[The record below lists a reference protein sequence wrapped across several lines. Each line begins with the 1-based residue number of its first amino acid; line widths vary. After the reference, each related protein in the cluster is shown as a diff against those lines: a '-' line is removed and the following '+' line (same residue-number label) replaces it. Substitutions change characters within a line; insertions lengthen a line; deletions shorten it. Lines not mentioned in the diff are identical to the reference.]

1 MTTKTTES
9 GTKTREGRSTREAIL
24 EAASRLIHVHGYNH
38 TSLDDVLRESNV
50 GKGNFYYHFK
60 SKEELGYAILDQI
73 IGSFLERTLEPC
85 FSDPQG
91 RALTQIRCF
100 LDRVLEMQRER
111 NCVGGCPLGNLAL
124 ELSDVHEG
132 FRGDEAL
139 SVTVRAQGMTVMDRS
154 KSDGDAA
161 LVEAL
166 RREDPEAPEQ
176 LVETYGDRVYRLAL
190 RITGSNEDAEEA
202 AQDALWT
209 AARKISTF
217 KGESAFGS
225 WLYRIA
231 ANAAYQ
237 KLRARRP
244 SKTHEIA
251 IDEVLPAFDDD
262 GRHFEPM
269 ADWSDR
275 VDEQALQGELRRVLG
290 SAIDG
295 LPPDYRTALVLHDV
309 EGLSNP
315 DIAEA
320 LGISLPA
327 VKSRVHRSRLF
338 VRKQLADYM
347 KTA

>member
-1 MTTKTTES
+1 
-9 GTKTREGRSTREAIL
+9 
-24 EAASRLIHVHGYNH
+24 
-38 TSLDDVLRESNV
+38 
-50 GKGNFYYHFK
+50 
-60 SKEELGYAILDQI
+60 
-73 IGSFLERTLEPC
+73 
-85 FSDPQG
+85 
-91 RALTQIRCF
+91 
-100 LDRVLEMQRER
+100 
-111 NCVGGCPLGNLAL
+111 
-124 ELSDVHEG
+124 
-132 FRGDEAL
+132 
-139 SVTVRAQGMTVMDRS
+139 MTVMDTTKTDS
-154 KSDGDAA
+154 DAA

-166 RREDPEAPEQ
+166 RRDDPEAPEQ
-176 LVETYGDRVYRLAL
+176 LVETFGDRVYRLAL

-209 AARKISTF
+209 AARKIGTF

-237 KLRARRP
+237 KLRTRKAKSR
-244 SKTHEIA
+244 EIA
-251 IDEVLPAFDDD
+251 MDDVLPTLDDD

-269 ADWSDR
+269 ADWSER
-275 VDEQALQGELRRVLG
+275 VDEQALQGELRRVL
-290 SAIDG
+290 SDAIDG